1 MTRRLLISLLL
12 LGLSTFTCL
21 AASQEASPQGV
32 PVGQSVMAGQIVTK
46 VAPIY
51 PPLARQARIQAPV
64 VLKVLIS
71 KSGDVEKVQLVSGHP
86 MLAPAAIEAVKQWKY
101 KPYLVNGDPVE
112 VATTVTVNFTLSGK
126 SPSEGVVGDAPGG
139 TPSGEPCSLRCGV
152 TSPSPGEA
160 APPAIPQRVRVS
172 QGVMQGLLV
181 SRVQPEYP
189 ADARD
194 QRVQGAVVL
203 KVTLDKEGNVGNI
216 QLINGHPLLAPA
228 AIEAVKQWKYKPF
241 LLDGVPLE
249 VESQVTVNFTLEE

>member
-1 MTRRLLISLLL
+1 MTRRSVVPLLL
-12 LGLSTFTCL
+12 LSLSAFTFL

-32 PVGQSVMAGQIVTK
+32 PVGQSVMAGQIVKK

-71 KSGDVEKVQLVSGHP
+71 KSGDVENLQLVSGHP

-126 SPSEGVVGDAPGG
+126 SPAEGVVGDAPGG
-139 TPSGEPCSLRCGV
+139 T
-152 TSPSPGEA
+152 TSSNPEDPTD
-160 APPAIPQRVRVS
+160 PAIPQRIRVS
-172 QGVMQGLLV
+172 QGVMQGLLI

-194 QRVQGAVVL
+194 QRVEGAVVL
-203 KVTLDKEGNVGNI
+203 KVTLDMEGNVGNI
-216 QLINGHPLLAPA
+216 RLIQGHPLLAPA

>member
-1 MTRRLLISLLL
+1 MTRRLVVSLLL
-12 LGLSTFTCL
+12 LSLSTFTCL
-21 AASQEASPQGV
+21 AASQGASPQSV
-32 PVGQSVMAGQIVTK
+32 TVGQSVMAGQIVAK

-51 PPLARQARIQAPV
+51 PPLARQARIQGTV
-64 VLKVLIS
+64 VLKVRIS
-71 KSGDVEKVQLVSGHP
+71 KSGDVANLQLFSGHP

-126 SPSEGVVGDAPGG
+126 SSAEGVVGDAPG
-139 TPSGEPCSLRCGV
+139 EV
-152 TSPSPGEA
+152 TSSHPEDATPQA
-160 APPAIPQRVRVS
+160 VPQRIRVS

-194 QRVQGAVVL
+194 QRIEGAVVL
-203 KVTLDKEGNVGNI
+203 KVSLDKEGNVANI
-216 QLINGHPLLAPA
+216 QVVKGHPLLAPA

>member
-1 MTRRLLISLLL
+1 MEVTMTRRLAVSLLL
-12 LGLSTFTCL
+12 LSLGTFTCL
-21 AASQEASPQGV
+21 AASQEANPQSV
-32 PVGQSVMAGQIVTK
+32 TVGQSVMACQIVTK
-46 VAPIY
+46 VAPVY
-51 PPLARQARIQAPV
+51 PPLARQAHIQAPV

-71 KSGDVEKVQLVSGHP
+71 KSGDVEKIQLFSGHP

-101 KPYLVNGDPVE
+101 KPYLVNGEPVE

-126 SPSEGVVGDAPGG
+126 SPAEGVVGDAPG
-139 TPSGEPCSLRCGV
+139 EV
-152 TSPSPGEA
+152 TSPNPEDA
-160 APPAIPQRVRVS
+160 TPPAMPQRIRVS

-189 ADARD
+189 PDAKD
-194 QRVQGAVVL
+194 QRVEGAVVL